1 MEQHRDR
8 LERQPLNLED
18 TIMTKPTQKP
28 GYDFGYTLQQNRK
41 KLKKQIKACS
51 RRSPSLI
58 PDAHRKGL
66 GSQWGS

>member
-1 MEQHRDR
+1 
-8 LERQPLNLED
+8 
-18 TIMTKPTQKP
+18 MTKPTQKP